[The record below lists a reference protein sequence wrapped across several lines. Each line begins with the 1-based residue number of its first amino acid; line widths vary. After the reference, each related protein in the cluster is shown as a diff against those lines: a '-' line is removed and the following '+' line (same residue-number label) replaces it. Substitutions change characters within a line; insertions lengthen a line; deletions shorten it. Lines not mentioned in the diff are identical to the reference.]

1 MPAPDSNQKALAG
14 EYYVSSLL
22 SRMGYAV
29 ALTIGNAKT
38 IDLMASSDEAEA
50 VNFQI
55 KTTATGY
62 DWLVSGPF
70 IERRNL
76 LIAFV
81 RLGAACERR
90 PEVYVLTPREANAI
104 LDTRYPNHSPRVRRT
119 AVIAVRGD
127 HDLSLV
133 LARLGA

>member
-1 MPAPDSNQKALAG
+1 MPTPDSNQKALAG
-14 EYYVSSLL
+14 EYYISSLL

-38 IDLMASSDEAEA
+38 IDLMASSNNAEA
-50 VNFQI
+50 VNFQV

-62 DWLVSGPF
+62 DWLVRGRF

-76 LIAFV
+76 LIALV
-81 RLGAACERR
+81 RLGEACDRR
-90 PEVYVLTPREANAI
+90 PEVYVLTPSEANAI
-104 LDTRYPNHSPRVRRT
+104 IDERYANHSPRLRRT
-119 AVIAVRGD
+119 AVAGIRGD

-133 LARLGA
+133 RTRLGE